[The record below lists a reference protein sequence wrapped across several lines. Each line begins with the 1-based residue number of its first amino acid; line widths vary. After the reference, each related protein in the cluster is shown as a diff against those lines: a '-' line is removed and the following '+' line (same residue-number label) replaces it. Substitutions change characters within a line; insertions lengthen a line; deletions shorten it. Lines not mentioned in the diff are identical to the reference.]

1 MTRTMDP
8 VHSRARLAQAAR
20 RALLRAGGGAALLR
34 AGAAVGLLR
43 TGGAVGVLRASGA
56 ISLLAALDAC
66 STVSITPQAP
76 RLEFK
81 DVTLAPGTRLGDLR
95 LLLTV
100 QAHNPNRYDLPITRL
115 RFEIEVMDQPLASGA
130 AREEKLVLPAS
141 QSRDVAFEIALPTRR
156 LLDVI
161 RMASRAPQGGV
172 PYRMTG
178 SAQWGDAGITL
189 PFERRGT
196 LDPGKALGALLR

>member
-20 RALLRAGGGAALLR
+20 RALLRAGGGAALLH

-43 TGGAVGVLRASGA
+43 TGGA

-100 QAHNPNRYDLPITRL
+100 QAHNPNHFDLPITRL

-130 AREEKLVLPAS
+130 AREEKLVLPAN

-156 LLDVI
+156 LLDVM
-161 RMASRAPQGGV
+161 RMAARAPQGGV

-196 LDPGKALGALLR
+196 LDIVKALGTLLR